1 MPSPRLDFTCVSGNR
16 AEVLTMETPQ
26 EEAIDQTPARA
37 ARRRWSVGLPF
48 DARVRRLVGDWGTQ
62 KSPAL
67 IEEMIT
73 TALKIARDEMTVADL
88 KLINR
93 SAKEMRSAAKIF
105 APFKHLRKVVV
116 FGSARSARDSPDYK
130 MATDFACE
138 MVRQGFMLI
147 TGGSDGIMGGVQR
160 GAGRAHS
167 FALNIRL
174 PSEQRVNEVIEGDP
188 KLVTLNYFFTRKL
201 SFVKEAHAFALLPGG
216 FGTMDE
222 AFEVLTLMQTGKAR
236 IVPVVLLDQPRGK
249 YWAAWMQFLTERLL
263 KFGFISEEDFAFF
276 KIKHSAQDAA
286 AEITQFYKVFHSA
299 RWVGERFFIRLNRSL
314 SNEALIDLNN
324 HFTDILSAGE
334 IVQRT
339 AIPKENDE
347 LETLDLPRLIFTPVR
362 TRFGRFRQLIDAI
375 NSSPTT

>member
-1 MPSPRLDFTCVSGNR
+1 MKASPER
-16 AEVLTMETPQ
+16 A
-26 EEAIDQTPARA
+26 IGRA
-37 ARRRWSVGLPF
+37 KGRSRIESRSLGPPF
-48 DARVRRLVGDWGTQ
+48 DRRVKKLVRDWGARE
-62 KSPAL
+62 SSAL

-73 TALKIARDEMTVADL
+73 TALKMAHDEVILADL

-116 FGSARSARDSPDYK
+116 FGSARSAHDSPDYK

-138 MVRQGFMLI
+138 MVRHGFMLI
-147 TGGSDGIMGGVQR
+147 AGGNEGIMGAVQR

-167 FALNIRL
+167 FALAVRL
-174 PSEQRVNEVIEGDP
+174 PSEQRVDEPTEGDP

-222 AFEVLTLMQTGKAR
+222 AFEVLTLMQTGKTR
-236 IVPVVLLDQPRGK
+236 IVPVVLLDRPRGK
-249 YWAAWMQFLTERLL
+249 YWETWMQFLTKRLL
-263 KFGFISEEDFAFF
+263 KFGFISEEDLAFF
-276 KIKHSAQDAA
+276 KIKHNAQDAA

-299 RWVGERFFIRLNRSL
+299 RWVGERYVIRLNCPL
-314 SNEALIDLNN
+314 SDEELVDLNN
-324 HFTDILSAGE
+324 RFADILRVGE

-339 AIPKENDE
+339 AIPKEDDE
-347 LETLDLPRLIFTPVR
+347 LATHDLPRLTFTPIR
-362 TRFGRFRQLIDAI
+362 SRFGRFRQLIDAI
-375 NSSPTT
+375 NSSGHE

>member
-1 MPSPRLDFTCVSGNR
+1 MKASPER
-16 AEVLTMETPQ
+16 
-26 EEAIDQTPARA
+26 AIDQVEGKAS
-37 ARRRWSVGLPF
+37 RRSQTLGAPF
-48 DARVRRLVGDWGTQ
+48 DKRVKKLVRDWGTP

-73 TALKIARDEMTVADL
+73 TALKIARDEMTIADL

-105 APFKHLRKVVV
+105 APYKHLRKVVV

-130 MATDFACE
+130 MATDLACE
-138 MVRQGFMLI
+138 MVKQGFMLI
-147 TGGSDGIMGGVQR
+147 AGGSEGIMGAVQR

-167 FALNIRL
+167 FALGVRL
-174 PSEQRVNEVIEGDP
+174 AREQQVDEPTEGDP

-222 AFEVLTLMQTGKAR
+222 AFEVLTLMQTGKTR
-236 IVPVVLLDQPRGK
+236 IVPMVLLDRPRGK
-249 YWAAWMQFLTERLL
+249 YWETWIQFLTKRLL
-263 KFGFISEEDFAFF
+263 KFGFISKEDFAFF

-299 RWVGERFFIRLNRSL
+299 RWVGKRFVIRLNFSL
-314 SNEALIDLNN
+314 SNGALGDLNN
-324 HFTDILSAGE
+324 DFRDILRTGE
-334 IVQRT
+334 IVQRI
-339 AIPKENDE
+339 AVPRENDE
-347 LETLDLPRLIFTPVR
+347 LETPDLPRLIFTPVR
-362 TRFGRFRQLIDAI
+362 SRFGRFRQLIDAI
-375 NSSPTT
+375 NCSGAS

>member
-1 MPSPRLDFTCVSGNR
+1 MRVKAPSER
-16 AEVLTMETPQ
+16 
-26 EEAIDQTPARA
+26 AIDRLQRPAGREH
-37 ARRRWSVGLPF
+37 WSIGASF
-48 DARVRRLVGDWGTQ
+48 DKRVKRLVRDWGTQ

-73 TALKIARDEMTVADL
+73 TALKIARDEVTVADL

-116 FGSARSARDSPDYK
+116 FGSARSACDSPDYK

-147 TGGSDGIMGGVQR
+147 AGGNEGIMGAVQR

-167 FALNIRL
+167 FALSIRL
-174 PSEQRVNEVIEGDP
+174 PSERLVNEPIEGDP

-201 SFVKEAHAFALLPGG
+201 SFVREAHAFALLPGG

-222 AFEVLTLMQTGKAR
+222 AFEVLTLMQTGKTR
-236 IVPVVLLDQPRGK
+236 IVPVVLLDRPRGK
-249 YWAAWMQFLTERLL
+249 YWETWMQFLKKRLL
-263 KFGFISEEDFAFF
+263 KFDFISKEDFAFF
-276 KIKHSAQDAA
+276 KIEHSAQDAA

-299 RWVGERFFIRLNRSL
+299 CWVGERFVIRLNRSL
-314 SNEALIDLNN
+314 SKEALVNLNN
-324 HFTDILSAGE
+324 HFRDILRTAG

-339 AIPKENDE
+339 AIPNESDE
-347 LETLDLPRLIFTPVR
+347 LESLELPRLIFTPIR
-362 TRFGRFRQLIDAI
+362 SRFGRFRQLIDAI

>member
-1 MPSPRLDFTCVSGNR
+1 MEPSP
-16 AEVLTMETPQ
+16 
-26 EEAIDQTPARA
+26 EEAIDQAPASA
-37 ARRRWSVGLPF
+37 ARQRWSVGPPF
-48 DARVRRLVGDWGTQ
+48 DARVRQLVRDWGAP

-73 TALKIARDEMTVADL
+73 TALKIARDEMTVADI

-116 FGSARSARDSPDYK
+116 FGSARSTHDSPDHK

-147 TGGSDGIMGGVQR
+147 AGGSEGIMGAVQR

-174 PSEQRVNEVIEGDP
+174 PSEQRVNGAIEGDP

-201 SFVKEAHAFALLPGG
+201 SFVKEAHAFALFPGG

-222 AFEVLTLMQTGKAR
+222 AFEVLTLLQTGKAR
-236 IVPVVLLDQPRGK
+236 IVPVVLLDQPGGK
-249 YWAAWMQFLTERLL
+249 YWETWLRFLSEHLL

-276 KIKHSAQDAA
+276 KIKHNAQDAT

-299 RWVGERFFIRLNRSL
+299 RWAGERFVIRLNRSL
-314 SNEALIDLNN
+314 SNEALVELNN
-324 HFTDILSAGE
+324 HFADILRAGE
-334 IVQRT
+334 IVQRV
-339 AIPKENDE
+339 APAKENDE
-347 LETLDLPRLIFTPVR
+347 LGTADLPRLIFTPVR
-362 TRFGRFRQLIDAI
+362 SRFGRFRQLIDAI

>member
-1 MPSPRLDFTCVSGNR
+1 VRSRSLG
-16 AEVLTMETPQ
+16 
-26 EEAIDQTPARA
+26 PA
-37 ARRRWSVGLPF
+37 F
-48 DARVRRLVGDWGTQ
+48 DKRVKKLVRDWGAQ
-62 KSPAL
+62 QSRGF

-73 TALKIARDEMTVADL
+73 TALQIARDEVTIGDL
-88 KLINR
+88 KLISR

-138 MVRQGFMLI
+138 MVRQRFMLI
-147 TGGSDGIMGGVQR
+147 AGGNEGIMGAVQQ

-167 FALNIRL
+167 FALGIRL
-174 PSEQRVNEVIEGDP
+174 PSEQRVDEPIESDP

-222 AFEVLTLMQTGKAR
+222 AFEVLTLMQTGKTR
-236 IVPVVLLDQPRGK
+236 IVPVVLLDRPRGK
-249 YWAAWMQFLTERLL
+249 YWETWIQFLTRRLL

-276 KIKHSAQDAA
+276 KVKHSPQDAV
-286 AEITQFYKVFHSA
+286 AEITHFYKIFHSS
-299 RWVGERFFIRLNRSL
+299 RWLGQRYVIRLNRPL
-314 SNEALIDLNN
+314 SGEAIADLNKQ
-324 HFTDILSAGE
+324 FKDILRAGE

-339 AIPKENDE
+339 ATPKEDDE
-347 LETLDLPRLIFTPVR
+347 LETADLPRLIFTPVR
-362 TRFGRFRQLIDAI
+362 SRFGRFRQLIDAI
-375 NSSPTT
+375 NCSKLVEPF

>member
-1 MPSPRLDFTCVSGNR
+1 
-16 AEVLTMETPQ
+16 
-26 EEAIDQTPARA
+26 
-37 ARRRWSVGLPF
+37 
-48 DARVRRLVGDWGTQ
+48 
-62 KSPAL
+62 
-67 IEEMIT
+67 
-73 TALKIARDEMTVADL
+73 
-88 KLINR
+88 
-93 SAKEMRSAAKIF
+93 
-105 APFKHLRKVVV
+105 
-116 FGSARSARDSPDYK
+116 

-188 KLVTLNYFFTRKL
+188 KLVTLNYFLTRKL

-249 YWAAWMQFLTERLL
+249 YWEAWMQFLTERLL

-276 KIKHSAQDAA
+276 KIKHSALDAA